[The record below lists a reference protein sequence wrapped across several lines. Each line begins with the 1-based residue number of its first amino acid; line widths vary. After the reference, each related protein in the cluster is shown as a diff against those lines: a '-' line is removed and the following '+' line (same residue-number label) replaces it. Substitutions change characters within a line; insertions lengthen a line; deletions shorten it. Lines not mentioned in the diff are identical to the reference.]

1 MGNSQGKHIFRHP
14 EKRFWFLAI
23 TLHFFFFIYQ
33 LNQDNYYLA
42 DSNEYLLVAENVWEQ
57 GSFYCGE
64 WPPDRTDYYTKR
76 PPLYPIL
83 LLLLVVPFGSPILL
97 ILVQNLLSLFN
108 LFVLSRLLNRSHLNP
123 DRVKNP
129 VRVKT
134 AQWNLLS
141 LLLLLYPAQMIY
153 ANFVMTEIIMQSLIL
168 GMVWFLWQFVEKPA
182 GKSILKYASLL
193 SLAILLKPVMYV
205 FAAAN
210 VFMLAWLVWRKKRH
224 VSMIFAALLPIM
236 IVLGIGSWNQQRTG
250 VFHYSSIQ
258 QINLLQ
264 YNAYYSLVNSEG
276 VDFAEQKINRITDIA
291 DTMSHYP
298 DRYAFIQS
306 SAMEIMAAHFPAYL
320 KLHAKG
326 MFNFFIDPGRF
337 DLYSFLGIE
346 EREGKGKGL
355 LYQYSESGYKGI
367 FTYLSQQPVF
377 LLIWLLL
384 IAAGNGLKLLAAIRF
399 GFLQSISLEKRLLL
413 LTFVGYLAGVT
424 GPLGASRF
432 AVPLFPLMLLM
443 FVLSWQQDWPKA
455 REVLRRFSGFRKK
468 R

>member
-1 MGNSQGKHIFRHP
+1 VGNSQWKHIFRHP

-23 TLHFFFFIYQ
+23 ALHFFFFIYQ
-33 LNQDNYYLA
+33 LNQENYYLA
-42 DSNEYLLVAENVWEQ
+42 DSDEYLLVAENVWEH

-76 PPLYPIL
+76 PPLYPSL

-97 ILVQNLLSLFN
+97 IVLQNLLSLFN
-108 LFVLSRLLNRSHLNP
+108 LFVLSRLLGQSWLNP
-123 DRVKNP
+123 D
-129 VRVKT
+129 RVKT

-168 GMVWFLWQFVEKPA
+168 GMVWFLWQFVEKPT
-182 GKSILKYASLL
+182 GKSILKYAGLL
-193 SLAILLKPVMYV
+193 CLAILLKPVMYV

-210 VFMLAWLVWRKKRH
+210 VFMLAWLIWRKKRH
-224 VSMIFAALLPIM
+224 TSMIFAALLPLM
-236 IVLGIGSWNQQRTG
+236 IVLGISTWNQQRTG

-276 VDFAEQKINRITDIA
+276 LDIAEQRVNQITDIA

-306 SAMEIMAAHFPAYL
+306 STMDIMAAHFPAYL
-320 KLHAKG
+320 KLHTKG

-355 LYQYSESGYKGI
+355 LYHYSESGYKGI
-367 FTYLSQQPVF
+367 FTYLSLQPIA

-384 IAAGNGLKLLAAIRF
+384 IAALNGLKLLAAIRF
-399 GFLQSISLEKRLLL
+399 GFLRNLSLEKRLLL
-413 LTFVGYLAGVT
+413 LMFVGYLAGVT

-443 FVLSWQQDWPKA
+443 FALSWQQDWPKA
-455 REVLRRFSGFRKK
+455 REVLRRLSGARKK
-468 R
+468 H